1 VIAGPQPKATGSMD
15 PIGVEGGPAL
25 ASPRSRT
32 RRFGVRNVGFP
43 IIAFGL
49 FIGIWYLFSEVVMAP
64 ERRFLVPP
72 PHEVWKVAIAT
83 AVNRNEL
90 LQGLWGTTKVSVVG
104 LAVAIALGV
113 AVALVMSQARWL
125 EQSLFPYAILLQVV
139 PILAIVPLIGLI
151 LGFGFLARVIVV
163 AIFSLWPIINNTLF
177 GLKSADPDMHSL
189 FTLKRASRWS
199 RFFKLQFPAALPA
212 MFQGFRIG
220 AGAAVI
226 GAIVGEFFFRR
237 GEAGLGI
244 LLDRYRAQLRTPEL
258 YGAIFF
264 SVILGVVVFWFFGF
278 LANRLTGKWYVPYD
292 EGESA

>member
-1 VIAGPQPKATGSMD
+1 MARRSTRVLLPFVTFGVF
-15 PIGVEGGPAL
+15 IGV
-25 ASPRSRT
+25 
-32 RRFGVRNVGFP
+32 
-43 IIAFGL
+43 
-49 FIGIWYLFSEVVMAP
+49 WYLFSEVVMAP

-83 AVNRNEL
+83 NVNRSEL
-90 LQGLWGTTKVSVVG
+90 IMGLWVTTRVSAVG
-104 LAVAIALGV
+104 LAVAIAIGV
-113 AVALVMSQARWL
+113 AVAVVMSQTKWL
-125 EQSLFPYAILLQVV
+125 EHSIFPYAILLQVV

-177 GLKSADPDMHSL
+177 GLKSADPDMHNL

-199 RFFKLQFPAALPA
+199 RFFRLQLPASLPA

-237 GEAGLGI
+237 GQAGLGI

-258 YGAIFF
+258 FGAIFF
-264 SVILGVVVFWFFGF
+264 SVILGVAVFWFFGF
-278 LANRLTGKWYVPYD
+278 LANRFTGKWYVPHED
-292 EGESA
+292 GEPA